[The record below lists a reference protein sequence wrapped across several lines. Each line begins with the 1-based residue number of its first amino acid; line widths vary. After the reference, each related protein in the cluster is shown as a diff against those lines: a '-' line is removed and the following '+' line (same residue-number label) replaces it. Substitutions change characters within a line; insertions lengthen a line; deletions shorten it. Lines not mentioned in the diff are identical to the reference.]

1 MHKESLKR
9 SNNIQNNYKNFYD
22 EDLRANFKL
31 FKGQLTSGMFAFFLN
46 RTANADDGGEISI
59 GGVDPSRYTG
69 NFFLEIFN
77 MINTNILI

>member
-1 MHKESLKR
+1 M
-9 SNNIQNNYKNFYD
+9 
-22 EDLRANFKL
+22 ANFKL

-69 NFFLEIFN
+69 IFFLEFFN
-77 MINTNILI
+77 KINRNKLI

>member
-1 MHKESLKR
+1 MIAQGKSEKIF
-9 SNNIQNNYKNFYD
+9 NNIQNNLKNSYD
-22 EDLRANFKL
+22 ENLRANFKL

-69 NFFLEIFN
+69 NCFSRDFKED
-77 MINTNILI
+77 